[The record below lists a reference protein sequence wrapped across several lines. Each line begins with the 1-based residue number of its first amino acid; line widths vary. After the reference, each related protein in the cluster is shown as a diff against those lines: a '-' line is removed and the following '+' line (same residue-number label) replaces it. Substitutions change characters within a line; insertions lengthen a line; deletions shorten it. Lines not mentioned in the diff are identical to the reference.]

1 MTETERIE
9 LQAQYCVKVIQEMSA
24 EERISFAYN
33 VLMDSFSNHF
43 SDEELLEEIKENH
56 PELLTIDVEAES
68 ECS

>member
-9 LQAQYCVKVIQEMSA
+9 LQAQYCVKVIQEMSS

-43 SDEELLEEIKENH
+43 SEEQLLEEIKENH

>member
-9 LQAQYCVKVIQEMSA
+9 LQAQYCVKIIQEMSS

-33 VLMDSFSNHF
+33 VLMDSFKNHF

>member
-33 VLMDSFSNHF
+33 VLMDSFTNHF
-43 SDEELLEEIKENH
+43 TDEGLLEEIKENH
-56 PELLTIDVEAES
+56 PELLTVDVEAE
-68 ECS
+68 CS

>member
-9 LQAQYCVKVIQEMSA
+9 LQAQYCVKVIQEMSS

-33 VLMDSFSNHF
+33 VLMDSFTNHF